1 MLTNI
6 RNFKNMTSFTLS
18 LIVSLFVGGAA
29 GLLGSFMVLK
39 RMSLVGDALTH
50 VALPGVALGFLFHFN
65 PFFAA
70 FGLLALA
77 VLAIWRIG
85 ETTKL
90 PTETIVGIFF
100 ALSLAIGILLTPE
113 LELLEALFGDISRT
127 QIFDAFFAISGSLAV
142 FLIMQKIYKKFM
154 TAVISEDIAKSAGVS
169 VGKINL
175 LFLILVALIVA
186 LGVKIVG
193 TLLMGALVIIPA
205 ASAKNFSRT
214 MSGYVFLSVVFG
226 ILSAGA
232 GIFLAKIFN
241 LSPGPMAVLT
251 SIVPFLI
258 SLLAVRK

>member
-1 MLTNI
+1 MSYLSQS
-6 RNFKNMTSFTLS
+6 SFLIS
-18 LIVSLFVGGAA
+18 LAVGVFVGGAA

-65 PFFAA
+65 PFFGA

-85 ETTKL
+85 EATRL

-100 ALSLAIGILLTPE
+100 ALSLAVGILLTPK

-127 QIFDAFFAISGSLAV
+127 QIYDGIFAVSGSIIV
-142 FLIMQKIYKKFM
+142 FLAIKKIFKKFM
-154 TAVISEDIAKSAGVS
+154 LAVISEDIAKSAGVS
-169 VGKINL
+169 VEKINL
-175 LFLILVALIVA
+175 LFLFLVALVVA
-186 LGVKIVG
+186 LGVKVVG

-214 MSGYVFLSVVFG
+214 MQSYVFLSIVFG
-226 ILSAGA
+226 ISSAGA
-232 GIFLAKIFN
+232 GIFLAKFFN
-241 LSPGPMAVLT
+241 LSPGPMVVLAGV
-251 SIVPFLI
+251 VPFLF
-258 SLLAVRK
+258 SLSAVRK